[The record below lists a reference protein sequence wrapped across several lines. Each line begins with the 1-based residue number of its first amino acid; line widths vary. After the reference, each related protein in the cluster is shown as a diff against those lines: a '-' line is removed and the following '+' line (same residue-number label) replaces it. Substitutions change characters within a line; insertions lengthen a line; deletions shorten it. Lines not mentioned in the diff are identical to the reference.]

1 MQIAN
6 IIHHTTHN
14 LITMT
19 TKTQQIREEA
29 INAAIDMH
37 WHVASEGTDH
47 VACVIAWSKDPAAN
61 WCRVRTI
68 CDGEYQTETVRCTP
82 TVVGSGYVTD
92 HLADFKLTTQGS

>member
-1 MQIAN
+1 MQIADT
-6 IIHHTTHN
+6 IHHTTHN
-14 LITMT
+14 LMART

-47 VACVIAWSKDPAAN
+47 VACVIAWPKDPAAN

-92 HLADFKLTTQGS
+92 HLVDFKLTTQS